1 MGSPTPWISSI
12 NPSAKMHFRTSQ
24 GIHRGVVSMWLLSK
38 WQHALDRQSLGVEV
52 SLMEVVLQK
61 PLAIHQSWNLGFK
74 IDKKYLRLMK
84 VPISSQDPSIEP
96 LGWVQPSIF
105 PLGNTSTS
113 SLRAFCWG
121 SPRHGMPIVTKHRS
135 IHLFTKLRTSKINRR
150 KHGWIETPCPQKS
163 HHM

>member
-1 MGSPTPWISSI
+1 
-12 NPSAKMHFRTSQ
+12 
-24 GIHRGVVSMWLLSK
+24 MWLLSK

-96 LGWVQPSIF
+96 LG
-105 PLGNTSTS
+105 
-113 SLRAFCWG
+113 
-121 SPRHGMPIVTKHRS
+121 
-135 IHLFTKLRTSKINRR
+135 
-150 KHGWIETPCPQKS
+150 
-163 HHM
+163 

>member
-61 PLAIHQSWNLGFK
+61 PLAIHQSWKN
-74 IDKKYLRLMK
+74 RSQNWQA
-84 VPISSQDPSIEP
+84 VSSQDPSIEP

-135 IHLFTKLRTSKINRR
+135 IHLFTKLRTSKITRR
-150 KHGWIETPCPQKS
+150 KHGWIETPCPLKS